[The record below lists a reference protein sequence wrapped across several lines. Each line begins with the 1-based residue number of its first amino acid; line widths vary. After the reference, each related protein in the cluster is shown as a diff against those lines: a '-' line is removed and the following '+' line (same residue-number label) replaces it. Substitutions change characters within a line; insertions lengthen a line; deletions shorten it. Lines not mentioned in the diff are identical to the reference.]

1 MIVFFPKDKSNFADG
16 QLLPLLEIPV
26 NQEGQKVELNDF
38 QWWAPT
44 PKWEQWLKSNPR
56 DWKAESEHPAFKGST
71 KEIFEFLVGSGE
83 IDSRVVSFA
92 EFSSLM
98 EEEGKEEAGSEI
110 SDEEA
115 SKRFT
120 KFVFAYNK
128 LLKEGKIILN
138 IAFDK
143 LQANVEYALILDLQ
157 GENGQDVEQSRNAYK
172 FKPLQSSS
180 SSKFVIGEINESIL
194 TGEIPEGSS
203 IADTLIKT
211 GKIIGRIALGGTLA
225 IAGVAFG
232 VKVATSLASRM
243 RVAKV
248 LGQVIPGMKTVSTLG
263 KSTWFFVK
271 TLGGAVPFLSRA
283 TAAIVKGKSLAVAV
297 RAGSMAANSA
307 RAAAGVG
314 KGSNPIGWIITGVMA
329 GQQLYNWASDNQAPR
344 LGEIEDE
351 GIDAHNSF
359 SPGSIPDGSEITVCW
374 TQEAGQGGILAAI
387 GNALVT
393 NDTRTTMNLL
403 KIGNFKGK
411 ALFYLINIHSEMYD
425 KMLKENPTIFI
436 SFDQNAKFNGSGA
449 SLKSIVD
456 NDDIEMEMIIPPGG
470 KDAGAAA
477 FFHGYCKWDEI
488 DQAYK
493 SSDDEMLVV
502 PENAPKEYSF
512 YFKSGKS
519 SREVNVTGSLVE
531 NLKDA
536 EKVKATFD
544 VPEGKTE
551 EAPKNESHKFEVF
564 SFSEFQKISLN
575 EEIKIFEEDEK
586 SEDVEAAQ
594 AEAAKSSLTEAQKVA
609 AYEVTKIEF
618 ADPSLEGQDLPE
630 LKVFIVPNDYLESED
645 NSSIKID
652 PVQNIIVK
660 DPKRGS
666 ITIESEE
673 APEPIPVG
681 VEGVTGATGP
691 DIEGGVPVEI
701 TPDEVKIKYR
711 DNPAALN
718 SIGIPDVTKIK
729 DKDKDDNIK
738 ILDMITP
745 EEKKDLDIEDW
756 DYIKKVK
763 VYKDGKTG
771 EPIMIKFKSGGIT
784 GDRKRKI
791 KSDDP
796 NFDTALEVANRIQS
810 GFKQV
815 EDEED
820 KED

>member
-1 MIVFFPKDKSNFADG
+1 MIVFFPKDKSNFTDG
-16 QLLPLLEIPV
+16 QLLPLLEIPIG
-26 NQEGQKVELNDF
+26 QEGQKVELNDF

-44 PKWEQWLKSNPR
+44 DKWEQWLKSNPR
-56 DWKAESEHPAFKGST
+56 EWKAESEHPAFNGSVE
-71 KEIFEFLVGSGE
+71 EIFESLVESGE
-83 IDSRVVSFA
+83 IDPQVVSFS

-98 EEEGKEEAGSEI
+98 EEEGKEESGSEI

-138 IAFDK
+138 IEFGK

-180 SSKFVIGEINESIL
+180 SSKFVIGEIDETIL
-194 TGEIPEGSS
+194 TGKIPEGSS

-211 GKIIGRIALGGTLA
+211 GKIIGRVALGGTLA

-232 VKVATSLASRM
+232 VKVASSLASRM

-248 LGQVIPGMKTVSTLG
+248 LGEVIPGMKTVSTLG
-263 KSTWFFVK
+263 KSTWYFVR
-271 TLGGAVPFLSRA
+271 TIGGAVPFIKGA
-283 TAAIVKGKSLAVAV
+283 ITAYKTGFRGLEILKFGAET
-297 RAGSMAANSA
+297 ANMA
-307 RAAAGVG
+307 RAAAGIG
-314 KGSNPIGWIITGVMA
+314 KGSNPVGWVITGVMA
-329 GQQLYNWASDNQAPR
+329 GQQLYNWFSDNQAPR
-344 LGEIEDE
+344 YGEIEDE
-351 GIDAHNSF
+351 GVDAHDSF
-359 SPGSIPDGSEITVCW
+359 APGSIPDGSEITVCW
-374 TQEAGQGGILAAI
+374 TQEAGQSGILAAI

-436 SFDQNAKFNGSGA
+436 AFDQNSKFEHG
-449 SLKSIVD
+449 VFD

-477 FFHGYCKWDEI
+477 FFHGYCKWDEM

-564 SFSEFQKISLN
+564 SFSEFQKFSIN

-594 AEAAKSSLTEAQKVA
+594 AEAAKVSLTEAQKVA

-618 ADPSLEGQDLPE
+618 ADSSLEGQDLPD
-630 LKVFIVPNDYLESED
+630 LKVFIVPTDYLEAED
-645 NSSIKID
+645 NSSIKVD

-666 ITIESEE
+666 ISIESEE
-673 APEPIPVG
+673 APEPVPVG

-701 TPDEVKIKYR
+701 TPDEVKIKYQ
-711 DNPAALN
+711 DNPDALN

-738 ILDMITP
+738 LLDMITP
-745 EEKKDLDIEDW
+745 EEKKDLDMEDW

-763 VYKDGKTG
+763 IYKDGKTG

-784 GDRKRKI
+784 GDRRRKI
-791 KSDDP
+791 KADDA
-796 NFDTALEVANRIQS
+796 NFDTALKVANRIQA
-810 GFKQV
+810 GFHEADDKDEN
-815 EDEED
+815 ED
-820 KED
+820 

>member
-1 MIVFFPKDKSNFADG
+1 MIIFFPKDKSTFSEG
-16 QLLPLLEIPV
+16 QLMPLLEIPIG
-26 NQEGQKVELNDF
+26 QDGQKVELNDF

-44 PKWEQWLKSNPR
+44 QKWEQWLKSNPR
-56 DWKAESEHPAFKGST
+56 DWKAESEHPAFKGSV
-71 KEIFEFLVGSGE
+71 KEIFESLVDQGE
-83 IDSRVVSFA
+83 IDPNVVSFS

-98 EEEGKEEAGSEI
+98 EEEGKEEVGGEI

-138 IAFDK
+138 ISLEK
-143 LQANVEYALILDLQ
+143 LQANVEYALLLDLQ

-172 FKPLQSSS
+172 FKPFPSSS
-180 SSKFVIGEINESIL
+180 TSKFIIGEIDETIL
-194 TGEIPEGSS
+194 TGKIPEGSS

-211 GKIIGRIALGGTLA
+211 GKLVGRIALGGTLA

-232 VKVATSLASRM
+232 IKIATNLATRM
-243 RVAKV
+243 RWGKI
-248 LGQVIPGMKTVSTLG
+248 LGEVIPGMKTISTLG
-263 KSTWFFVK
+263 KSTWYFVR
-271 TLGGAVPFLSRA
+271 TVGGAVPFIKGA
-283 TAAIVKGKSLAVAV
+283 ITAYNTGFRGLEILKFGAET
-297 RAGSMAANSA
+297 ANMA

-329 GQQLYNWASDNQAPR
+329 GQQLYNWNSANQAPR

-351 GIDAHNSF
+351 GMDAHNSF

-374 TQEAGQGGILAAI
+374 TQEAGQSGILAAI

-436 SFDQNAKFNGSGA
+436 SFPQSATFNGSGA

-470 KDAGAAA
+470 KDAGASA
-477 FFHGYCKWDEI
+477 FFHGYCKWDEM

-493 SSDDEMLVV
+493 NADDQMLVV

-512 YFKSGKS
+512 YFKSGKGS
-519 SREVNVTGSLVE
+519 KEVNVIGSLVE
-531 NLKDA
+531 DLKNA

-544 VPEGKTE
+544 VPETAKE
-551 EAPKNESHKFEVF
+551 EAPKNESNKFEVF
-564 SFSEFQKISLN
+564 SFSEFQKNSLN
-575 EEIKIFEEDEK
+575 EEYQIFEEEEK
-586 SEDVEAAQ
+586 SEDVEKAQ
-594 AEAAKSSLTEAQKVA
+594 AEAGRVSLTESQKVA

-618 ADPSLEGQDLPE
+618 ADPSLEGQDLPDF
-630 LKVFIVPNDYLESED
+630 KVFIIPNDYLEAED
-645 NSSIKID
+645 NSSIKVD

-666 ITIESEE
+666 ISIESEE

-681 VEGVTGATGP
+681 IEGATGATGP
-691 DIEGGVPVEI
+691 NVEGGVPVEV
-701 TPDEVKIKYR
+701 TPDEVKIKYQ
-711 DNPAALN
+711 DNPDALN

-738 ILDMITP
+738 LLDMITS
-745 EEKKDLDIEDW
+745 EEKKDLDMEDW

-763 VYKDGKTG
+763 IYKDGKTG

-784 GDRKRKI
+784 GDRGRKI
-791 KSDDP
+791 KSDDA
-796 NFDTALEVANRIQS
+796 NFDTALNVANRIQA
-810 GFKQV
+810 GFYEAGDK
-815 EDEED
+815 DENEG
-820 KED
+820 

>member
-44 PKWEQWLKSNPR
+44 PKWEQWLKSHPK

-71 KEIFEFLVGSGE
+71 KEIFESLVGSGE
-83 IDSRVVSFA
+83 IDPKVVSFS

-98 EEEGKEEAGSEI
+98 EEEGKEETGSEI

-128 LLKEGKIILN
+128 LLEEGKIVLN
-138 IAFDK
+138 ISFEK

-172 FKPLQSSS
+172 FKPLPSSPT
-180 SSKFVIGEINESIL
+180 SKFVIGEINESIL
-194 TGEIPEGSS
+194 TGKIPEDSS

-211 GKIIGRIALGGTLA
+211 GKIVARVALIGTLA
-225 IAGVAFG
+225 VAGVAYG
-232 VKVATSLASRM
+232 LKVALSLTTRLGLG
-243 RVAKV
+243 KV
-248 LGQVIPGMKTVSTLG
+248 LRQVIPGMKTISTLG
-263 KSTWFFVK
+263 KSTWYFAK
-271 TLGGAVPFLSRA
+271 TLGGAVPF
-283 TAAIVKGKSLAVAV
+283 VKGAVTAIRAGKNLAQVV
-297 RAGSMAANSA
+297 RAGSVAANTS
-307 RAAAGVG
+307 RVAAGVA

-329 GQQLYNWASDNQAPR
+329 GQQLYNWASSNQAPR

-374 TQEAGQGGILAAI
+374 TQVAGQGGILAAV

-436 SFDQNAKFNGSGA
+436 AFDQNAKFNGSGA
-449 SLKSIVD
+449 SLKSLVD

-470 KDAGAAA
+470 KDAGASA
-477 FFHGYCKWDEI
+477 FFHGYCKWEEM

-544 VPEGKTE
+544 VPEGKTK

-564 SFSEFQKISLN
+564 SFSEFQKASLN
-575 EEIKIFEEDEK
+575 ESSQIFEEEK

-594 AEAAKSSLTEAQKVA
+594 AEAAKVSLTESQKVA

-618 ADPSLEGQDLPE
+618 ADSSLEGQDLPE
-630 LKVFIVPNDYLESED
+630 LKVFIVPNDYLEAED
-645 NSSIKID
+645 NSSIKVD
-652 PVQNIIVK
+652 PVQNITVK

-666 ITIESEE
+666 ISVESEE
-673 APEPIPVG
+673 VPEPIPIG
-681 VEGVTGATGP
+681 IEGVTGATGP

-711 DNPAALN
+711 DNPDALN

-738 ILDMITP
+738 LLDMITP

-763 VYKDGKTG
+763 IYKDGKTE

-784 GDRKRKI
+784 GDRRRKI
-791 KSDDP
+791 KSDDA
-796 NFDTALEVANRIQS
+796 NFNTALEVAKRIQS

>member
-1 MIVFFPKDKSNFADG
+1 MVVFFPKDKSNFTDG
-16 QLLPLLEIPV
+16 QLMPLLEIPIG
-26 NQEGQKVELNDF
+26 QDGQKVELNDF

-44 PKWEQWLKSNPR
+44 PKWDQWLKSHPR
-56 DWKAESEHPAFKGST
+56 DWKAESEHPIFKGST
-71 KEIFEFLVGSGE
+71 KEIFESLVDSGE
-83 IDSRVVSFA
+83 INPQIISFS
-92 EFSSLM
+92 EFSYLM
-98 EEEGKEEAGSEI
+98 EEEGGEDTGGEI

-138 IAFDK
+138 VSLEK
-143 LQANVEYALILDLQ
+143 LQANVDYALILDLQ

-172 FKPLQSSS
+172 FKPFQSSS
-180 SSKFVIGEINESIL
+180 SSKFVIGKIDETIL
-194 TGEIPEGSS
+194 TGKIPENSS

-211 GKIIGRIALGGTLA
+211 GKIVGRIALGGTLA

-232 VKVATSLASRM
+232 VKVASSLASRM

-248 LGQVIPGMKTVSTLG
+248 LGEVIPGMKTVSTLG
-263 KSTWFFVK
+263 KSTWYFVK
-271 TLGGAVPFLSRA
+271 TLGGTVPFIKGSIQAYKAGFKGLEALKMGSLLA
-283 TAAIVKGKSLAVAV
+283 TD
-297 RAGSMAANSA
+297 A
-307 RAAAGVG
+307 RVAAGVG
-314 KGSNPIGWIITGVMA
+314 KGSNPVGWVITAAMT
-329 GQQLYNWASDNQAPR
+329 GQQLYNWFSDNQAPR
-344 LGEIEDE
+344 YGEIEDE
-351 GIDAHNSF
+351 GVDAHDSF
-359 SPGSIPDGSEITVCW
+359 APGSIPDGSEITVCW
-374 TQEAGQGGILAAI
+374 TQEAGQSGILAAI

-436 SFDQNAKFNGSGA
+436 AFDQNAKFEHG
-449 SLKSIVD
+449 VFD

-470 KDAGAAA
+470 KDAGASA
-477 FFHGYCKWDEI
+477 FFHGYCKWDEM

-594 AEAAKSSLTEAQKVA
+594 AEAAKVSLTESQKVA

-618 ADPSLEGQDLPE
+618 ADSSLEGQDLPD
-630 LKVFIVPNDYLESED
+630 LKVFIIPTDYLEAED
-645 NSSIKID
+645 NSSIKVD

-666 ITIESEE
+666 ISIESEE
-673 APEPIPVG
+673 APEPVPVG
-681 VEGVTGATGP
+681 IEGATGATGP

-701 TPDEVKIKYR
+701 TPDEVKIKYQ
-711 DNPAALN
+711 DNPDALN

-738 ILDMITP
+738 LLDMITP

-763 VYKDGKTG
+763 IYKDGKTG

-784 GDRKRKI
+784 GDRRRKI
-791 KSDDP
+791 KSDDA
-796 NFDTALEVANRIQS
+796 NFDTALKVANRIQA
-810 GFKQV
+810 GFH
-815 EDEED
+815 EAED
-820 KED
+820 KDEKED

>member
-1 MIVFFPKDKSNFADG
+1 MIVFFQKDKSNFADG

-26 NQEGQKVELNDF
+26 NQDGQKVELNDF

-44 PKWEQWLKSNPR
+44 PKWEKWLKSHPR
-56 DWKAESEHPAFKGST
+56 DWKAESEHPAFKGSA
-71 KEIFEFLVGSGE
+71 KEIFESLVESGE
-83 IDSRVVSFA
+83 IDPRVVSFG

-98 EEEGKEEAGSEI
+98 EAEGEEGTGPEI

-128 LLKEGKIILN
+128 LLEEGKIILK
-138 IAFDK
+138 ISFEK
-143 LQANVEYALILDLQ
+143 LQANAEYALILDLQ

-180 SSKFVIGEINESIL
+180 TSKFVIGEIDETIL
-194 TGEIPEGSS
+194 TGKIPEDSS

-211 GKIIGRIALGGTLA
+211 GETIGRVALGGVLA
-225 IAGVAFG
+225 VAGVALG
-232 VKVATSLASRM
+232 VKIAASLATRM
-243 RVAKV
+243 GITK
-248 LGQVIPGMKTVSTLG
+248 LLSQVIPGMKTGLKLG
-263 KSTWFFVK
+263 KNTWYFVK
-271 TLGGAVPFLSRA
+271 TIGGIVPFVKGATLAIKNGTTLA
-283 TAAIVKGKSLAVAV
+283 TAAKF
-297 RAGSMAANSA
+297 GSMAVGDA
-307 RAAAGVG
+307 RLAAGLAR
-314 KGSNPIGWIITGVMA
+314 STNPLGWIITGVMA

-374 TQEAGQGGILAAI
+374 TQEAGQSGILASL
-387 GNALVT
+387 GNILVT
-393 NDTRTTMNLL
+393 NDTRTTMSLL

-436 SFDQNAKFNGSGA
+436 SFSESATFNGSGT
-449 SLKSIVD
+449 SLKSLVD

-477 FFHGYCKWDEI
+477 FFHGYCKWEEM

-493 SSDDEMLVV
+493 SADDEMLVV

-564 SFSEFQKISLN
+564 SFSEFQKISIN
-575 EEIKIFEEDEK
+575 EEIQIFEEDEK
-586 SEDVEAAQ
+586 SEDVKAAQ
-594 AEAAKSSLTEAQKVA
+594 AEAAKVSLTEAQKVA
-609 AYEVTKIEF
+609 AYEVTDIKF
-618 ADPSLEGQDLPE
+618 ADSSLEGQDLPD
-630 LKVFIVPNDYLESED
+630 LKVFIIPNDYLEAED
-645 NSSIKID
+645 NSSIDVD
-652 PVQNIIVK
+652 PIQNVIVK

-666 ITIESEE
+666 VVIESEA

-691 DIEGGVPVEI
+691 DVEGGVPVEV
-701 TPDEVKIKYR
+701 TTDEVKTKYR
-711 DNPAALN
+711 DNPGILN
-718 SIGIPDVTKIK
+718 KIGIGDVSKIK
-729 DKDKDDNIK
+729 DKDREDK
-738 ILDMITP
+738 INFLDMITP
-745 EEKKDLDIEDW
+745 EEKKELGIEDW
-756 DYIKKVK
+756 DWIKNVK
-763 VYKDGKTG
+763 IYKDGKTG
-771 EPIMIKFKSGGIT
+771 EPYLIKFKSGGLDE
-784 GDRKRKI
+784 DRKRKI
-791 KSDDP
+791 TAEDS
-796 NFDTALEVANRIQS
+796 NFDTALKVANRIQA

-815 EDEED
+815 GD
-820 KED
+820 KDSE

>member
-1 MIVFFPKDKSNFADG
+1 MIVFFQKDKSNFSDG

-26 NQEGQKVELNDF
+26 NQDGQKVELNDF

-44 PKWEQWLKSNPR
+44 DKWEQWLKSHPR
-56 DWKAESEHPAFKGST
+56 DWKAESEHPAFKGSV
-71 KEIFEFLVGSGE
+71 EDIFESLVDSGE
-83 IDSRVVSFA
+83 IDPRVVSFS

-98 EEEGKEEAGSEI
+98 EEEGKEESGSEI

-138 IAFDK
+138 IDFGK
-143 LQANVEYALILDLQ
+143 LQANVDYALIMDLQ

-172 FKPLQSSS
+172 FKPLPSTS
-180 SSKFVIGEINESIL
+180 SSKFVIGEIDETIL
-194 TGEIPEGSS
+194 TGKIPEDSS

-211 GKIIGRIALGGTLA
+211 GKLVGRIALGGTLA
-225 IAGVAFG
+225 IAGIALG
-232 VKVATSLASRM
+232 VKAATSISSR
-243 RVAKV
+243 VGVTKF
-248 LGQVIPGMKTVSTLG
+248 LGEILPGMKTVGSLANR
-263 KSTWFFVK
+263 SWYYVK
-271 TLGGAVPFLSRA
+271 TIGGVVPFIKGATYALRNGGSLT
-283 TAAIVKGKSLAVAV
+283 TAAKF
-297 RAGSMAANSA
+297 GSMAVGDA
-307 RAAAGVG
+307 RLAAGLAR
-314 KGSNPIGWIITGVMA
+314 STNPVGWIITGVMA
-329 GQQLYNWASDNQAPR
+329 GQQLYNWFSSNQAPR
-344 LGEIEDE
+344 YGEIEDE
-351 GIDAHNSF
+351 GVDAHDSF
-359 SPGSIPDGSEITVCW
+359 APGSIPDGSEITVCW
-374 TQEAGQGGILAAI
+374 TQEAGQSGILAAI
-387 GNALVT
+387 GNALIT

-436 SFDQNAKFNGSGA
+436 SFDQNVKFEHG
-449 SLKSIVD
+449 VFD
-456 NDDIEMEMIIPPGG
+456 NDNIEMEMIIPTGG

-477 FFHGYCKWDEI
+477 FFHGYCKWDEM

-493 SSDDEMLVV
+493 SADDEMLVV

-512 YFKSGKS
+512 YFKTGKS

-531 NLKDA
+531 NLKEA

-551 EAPKNESHKFEVF
+551 EAPKNESSKFEVF
-564 SFSEFQKISLN
+564 SFSEFQKMSLS
-575 EEIKIFEEDEK
+575 EEIVIFEEEK
-586 SEDVEAAQ
+586 SEGTEEAQ
-594 AEAAKSSLTEAQKVA
+594 AEAAKVNLTESQKVA

-618 ADPSLEGQDLPE
+618 ADPALEGQDLPE
-630 LKVFIVPNDYLESED
+630 LKVFIVPNDYLEAED
-645 NSSIKID
+645 NSSIQID
-652 PVQNIIVK
+652 PIQNVIVK

-701 TPDEVKIKYR
+701 TPDEVKIKYQ
-711 DNPAALN
+711 DNPDALN

-738 ILDMITP
+738 LLDMITP

-763 VYKDGKTG
+763 IYKDGKTG

-791 KSDDP
+791 KADNP
-796 NFDTALEVANRIQS
+796 NFDTALKVANRIQA
-810 GFKQV
+810 GFK
-815 EDEED
+815 ETKDEEEG
-820 KED
+820 ED

>member
-1 MIVFFPKDKSNFADG
+1 MVVFFPKDKSNFTDG

-26 NQEGQKVELNDF
+26 NQEGEKIELNDF

-44 PKWEQWLKSNPR
+44 PKWDQWLKSHPR

-71 KEIFEFLVGSGE
+71 KEIFESLVDSGE
-83 IDSRVVSFA
+83 IDPQVVSFS

-138 IAFDK
+138 ISFEK

-180 SSKFVIGEINESIL
+180 SSKFVIGEIDETIL
-194 TGEIPEGSS
+194 TGKIPEGSS

-211 GKIIGRIALGGTLA
+211 GKIIGRVALGGTLA

-232 VKVATSLASRM
+232 IKVATSLASRM

-248 LGQVIPGMKTVSTLG
+248 LGQVIPGMKTISTLG
-263 KSTWFFVK
+263 KSTWYFVK
-271 TLGGAVPFLSRA
+271 TLGGTVPF
-283 TAAIVKGKSLAVAV
+283 VKGAVTAISGGKNLARAIKFGSL
-297 RAGSMAANSA
+297 SANSA
-307 RAAAGVG
+307 RLATGAA
-314 KGSNPIGWIITGVMA
+314 KGSNPVGWVITGVMA
-329 GQQLYNWASDNQAPR
+329 GQKLYNWFSDNQAPR
-344 LGEIEDE
+344 YGEIEDE
-351 GIDAHNSF
+351 GVDAHDSF
-359 SPGSIPDGSEITVCW
+359 APGSILDGSEITVCW
-374 TQEAGQGGILAAI
+374 TQEAGQSGILAAI
-387 GNALVT
+387 GNALIT

-436 SFDQNAKFNGSGA
+436 AFDQNSKFEHG
-449 SLKSIVD
+449 VFD

-477 FFHGYCKWDEI
+477 FFHGYCKWEEI

-512 YFKSGKS
+512 YFKYGKS

-536 EKVKATFD
+536 DKVKATFD

-564 SFSEFQKISLN
+564 SFSEFQKIPLN
-575 EEIKIFEEDEK
+575 EEIKIFEEEDK

-594 AEAAKSSLTEAQKVA
+594 AEAAKVSLTEAQKVA

-618 ADPSLEGQDLPE
+618 ADSSLEGQDPPDLN
-630 LKVFIVPNDYLESED
+630 VFIVPNDYLESED
-645 NSSIKID
+645 NSSIKVD

-666 ITIESEE
+666 ISIESEE

-681 VEGVTGATGP
+681 STGSTGP
-691 DIEGGVPVEI
+691 GVEGGVPVEI
-701 TPDEVKIKYR
+701 TKDELKIKYR
-711 DNPAALN
+711 DRPDALN

-738 ILDMITP
+738 LLDMITP
-745 EEKKDLDIEDW
+745 EEKKDLDMEDW
-756 DYIKKVK
+756 DYIKRVK
-763 VYKDGKTG
+763 IYKDGKTG
-771 EPIMIKFKSGGIT
+771 EPIMVKFKSGGIT
-784 GDRKRKI
+784 GDRRRKI

-796 NFDTALEVANRIQS
+796 NFDTALKVANRIQA
-810 GFKQV
+810 GFRKPDDKDQN
-815 EDEED
+815 ED
-820 KED
+820 

>member
-1 MIVFFPKDKSNFADG
+1 MIVFFPKDKSNFTDG
-16 QLLPLLEIPV
+16 QLLPLLEIPIG
-26 NQEGQKVELNDF
+26 QEGQKVELNDF

-44 PKWEQWLKSNPR
+44 PKWEQWLKSHPR
-56 DWKAESEHPAFKGST
+56 DWKAESEHPAFKGSV
-71 KEIFEFLVGSGE
+71 EDIFESLVNSGE
-83 IDSRVVSFA
+83 IDPQVVSFA

-128 LLKEGKIILN
+128 LLKEGKIVLN
-138 IAFDK
+138 ISFEK

-180 SSKFVIGEINESIL
+180 TSKFVIGEIDETIL
-194 TGEIPEGSS
+194 TGKIPEGSS

-211 GKIIGRIALGGTLA
+211 GKIVARVALGGTLA
-225 IAGVAFG
+225 IAGVAFA
-232 VKVATSLASRM
+232 VKVASSLASRM

-248 LGQVIPGMKTVSTLG
+248 LGEVIPGMKAVSTLG
-263 KSTWFFVK
+263 KSTWYFVRSI
-271 TLGGAVPFLSRA
+271 GGAVPFIKGA
-283 TAAIVKGKSLAVAV
+283 ITAYKTGFRGLEILKFGAET
-297 RAGSMAANSA
+297 ANMA

-374 TQEAGQGGILAAI
+374 TQEAGQSGILAAV

-436 SFDQNAKFNGSGA
+436 AFDQNAKFNGSGA

-470 KDAGAAA
+470 KDAGAAT
-477 FFHGYCKWDEI
+477 FFHGYCKWEEM

-536 EKVKATFD
+536 DKVKATFD

-551 EAPKNESHKFEVF
+551 EAPKNESNKFEVF

-575 EEIKIFEEDEK
+575 ESIQIFEEEK
-586 SEDVEAAQ
+586 SEDVETAQ

-618 ADPSLEGQDLPE
+618 ADSSLEGQDLPE
-630 LKVFIVPNDYLESED
+630 LKVFIVPNDYLEAED
-645 NSSIKID
+645 NSSIKVD

-666 ITIESEE
+666 ISIESEE
-673 APEPIPVG
+673 APEPVPVG

-701 TPDEVKIKYR
+701 TPDEVKIKYQ
-711 DNPAALN
+711 DNPDALN

-738 ILDMITP
+738 LLDMITP
-745 EEKKDLDIEDW
+745 EEKKDLDMEDW

-763 VYKDGKTG
+763 IYKDGKTG

-784 GDRKRKI
+784 GDRRRKI
-791 KSDDP
+791 KSDDA
-796 NFDTALEVANRIQS
+796 NFSTALEVANRIQS
-810 GFKQV
+810 GFKQA

>member
-1 MIVFFPKDKSNFADG
+1 MVVFFPKDKSNFTDG
-16 QLLPLLEIPV
+16 QLLPLLEIPIG
-26 NQEGQKVELNDF
+26 QEGQKVELNDF

-44 PKWEQWLKSNPR
+44 PKWEQWLKSHPR
-56 DWKAESEHPAFKGST
+56 DWKAESEHPAFKGSV
-71 KEIFEFLVGSGE
+71 EDIFESLVDSGE
-83 IDSRVVSFA
+83 IDPQVVSFA

-128 LLKEGKIILN
+128 LLKEGKIVLN
-138 IAFDK
+138 ISFEK

-180 SSKFVIGEINESIL
+180 SSKFVIGEIDETIL
-194 TGEIPEGSS
+194 TGKMPEGSS

-211 GKIIGRIALGGTLA
+211 GKIVARVALVGTLA

-271 TLGGAVPFLSRA
+271 TLGGAIPFVKGA
-283 TAAIVKGKSLAVAV
+283 VTAIRGGKSLALVV
-297 RAGSMAANSA
+297 RAGSQAANAA

-329 GQQLYNWASDNQAPR
+329 GQQLYNWFSGNQAPR
-344 LGEIEDE
+344 YGEIEDE
-351 GIDAHNSF
+351 GVDAHDSLA
-359 SPGSIPDGSEITVCW
+359 PGSIPDGSEITVCW
-374 TQEAGQGGILAAI
+374 TQEAGQSGILAAI

-411 ALFYLINIHSEMYD
+411 SLFYLINIHSEMYD

-436 SFDQNAKFNGSGA
+436 AFDQNAKFEHGI
-449 SLKSIVD
+449 LD

-477 FFHGYCKWDEI
+477 FFHGYCKWEEM

-575 EEIKIFEEDEK
+575 ENIQIFEEEK
-586 SEDVEAAQ
+586 SEDVEEAQ

-618 ADPSLEGQDLPE
+618 ADSSIEGQDLPE

>member
-1 MIVFFPKDKSNFADG
+1 MVVFFPKDKSTFSDG
-16 QLLPLLEIPV
+16 QLMPLLEIPV
-26 NQEGQKVELNDF
+26 GQSGQKVELNDF

-44 PKWEQWLKSNPR
+44 PKWEQWLKSHPR

-71 KEIFEFLVGSGE
+71 KEIFESLVSSGE
-83 IDSRVVSFA
+83 IDPKVVSFS

-98 EEEGKEEAGSEI
+98 EEEGREDTGGEI

-138 IAFDK
+138 VSLEK

-157 GENGQDVEQSRNAYK
+157 GENGQDIEQSRNAYK
-172 FKPLQSSS
+172 FKPFQSSS
-180 SSKFVIGEINESIL
+180 TSKFVIGEIDETIL
-194 TGEIPEGSS
+194 TGKIPEDSS

-211 GKIIGRIALGGTLA
+211 GKLVGRIALGGTLA

-232 VKVATSLASRM
+232 IKIASSLASRM

-248 LGQVIPGMKTVSTLG
+248 LGEVIPGMKTLSTLG
-263 KSTWFFVK
+263 RSTWYFVK
-271 TLGGAVPFLSRA
+271 TLGGAVPYIKGTV
-283 TAAIVKGKSLAVAV
+283 TAL
-297 RAGSMAANSA
+297 RAGRGLSQALETGALFANSA
-307 RAAAGVG
+307 RLAAGVG
-314 KGSNPIGWIITGVMA
+314 KGSNPIGWIITAAMT
-329 GQQLYNWASDNQAPR
+329 GQQLYNWFSDNQAPR
-344 LGEIEDE
+344 YGEIEDE
-351 GIDAHNSF
+351 GIDAHDSF
-359 SPGSIPDGSEITVCW
+359 APGSIPDGSEITVCW
-374 TQEAGQGGILAAI
+374 TQEAGQSGILAAI
-387 GNALVT
+387 GNALIT

-411 ALFYLINIHSEMYD
+411 SLFYLINIHSEMYD

-436 SFDQNAKFNGSGA
+436 AFDQNAKFEQG
-449 SLKSIVD
+449 VFD
-456 NDDIEMEMIIPPGG
+456 NDEIEMEMIIPPGG
-470 KDAGAAA
+470 KEAGASA

-493 SSDDEMLVV
+493 NADDQMLVV

-512 YFKSGKS
+512 YFKSGKGS
-519 SREVNVTGSLVE
+519 KEVNVTGSLVE
-531 NLKDA
+531 DLKSA

-544 VPEGKTE
+544 VPEVAKE
-551 EAPKNESHKFEVF
+551 ETPKNESNKFEVF
-564 SFSEFQKISLN
+564 SFSEFQKMSLN
-575 EEIKIFEEDEK
+575 EDYQIFEEEEK
-586 SEDVEAAQ
+586 SEEIEKAQ
-594 AEAAKSSLTEAQKVA
+594 AEAGRTNLTESQKVA

-630 LKVFIVPNDYLESED
+630 LKVFIIPNEYLEATD
-645 NSSIKID
+645 NSSINVD
-652 PVQNIIVK
+652 PIQNVVVK

-666 ITIESEE
+666 IAIESEE

-681 VEGVTGATGP
+681 IEGATGATGP
-691 DIEGGVPVEI
+691 DVEGGVPVEV
-701 TPDEVKIKYR
+701 TTDEIKIKYR
-711 DNPAALN
+711 DNPDALN
-718 SIGIPDVTKIK
+718 SIGIPDVNKIK

-738 ILDMITP
+738 LLDMVTP
-745 EEKKDLDIEDW
+745 EEKKDLDMEDW

-763 VYKDGKTG
+763 IYKDGKTG

-791 KSDDP
+791 KSDDA
-796 NFDTALEVANRIQS
+796 NFDTALKVANRIQA
-810 GFKQV
+810 GFREV
-815 EDEED
+815 EDKDE

>member
-1 MIVFFPKDKSNFADG
+1 MVVFFPKDKSNFSDG
-16 QLLPLLEIPV
+16 QLLPLLEIPI
-26 NQEGQKVELNDF
+26 NQEGKKIELNDF

-44 PKWEQWLKSNPR
+44 PKWEQWLKSHPR
-56 DWKAESEHPAFKGST
+56 DWKAESEHPAFKGSV
-71 KEIFEFLVGSGE
+71 EDIFESLVDSGE
-83 IDSRVVSFA
+83 IDPQVVSFA

-128 LLKEGKIILN
+128 LLKEGKIVLN
-138 IAFDK
+138 ISFEK

-180 SSKFVIGEINESIL
+180 TSKFVIGEIDETIL
-194 TGEIPEGSS
+194 TGKIPEGSS

-211 GKIIGRIALGGTLA
+211 GKIVARVALGGTLA

-271 TLGGAVPFLSRA
+271 TLGGTVPFLSKA
-283 TAAIVKGKSLAVAV
+283 IPAIVKGKSLVQAV
-297 RAGSMAANSA
+297 RAGSKAVNAA

-329 GQQLYNWASDNQAPR
+329 GQQLYNWFSDNQAPR
-344 LGEIEDE
+344 YGEIEDE
-351 GIDAHNSF
+351 GVDAHNSLA
-359 SPGSIPDGSEITVCW
+359 PGSIPDGSEITVCW
-374 TQEAGQGGILAAI
+374 TQEAGQGGILASI

-436 SFDQNAKFNGSGA
+436 AFDQNAKFEHGI
-449 SLKSIVD
+449 LD

-470 KDAGAAA
+470 KDAGASA
-477 FFHGYCKWDEI
+477 FFHGYCKWEEM

-564 SFSEFQKISLN
+564 SFSEFQKASLN
-575 EEIKIFEEDEK
+575 ENIQIFEEEK

-594 AEAAKSSLTEAQKVA
+594 AEAAKVSLTEAQKVA

-618 ADPSLEGQDLPE
+618 ADSSLEGQDLPE

-645 NSSIKID
+645 NSSIKVD
-652 PVQNIIVK
+652 PVQNITVK

-691 DIEGGVPVEI
+691 DVEGGVPVEV
-701 TPDEVKIKYR
+701 TTDEIKIKYR

-729 DKDKDDNIK
+729 DKDKDDNIN

-784 GDRKRKI
+784 GGRRKKI
-791 KSDDP
+791 KSDNP
-796 NFDTALEVANRIQS
+796 NFDTALGVASRINA

>member
-1 MIVFFPKDKSNFADG
+1 MVVFFPKDKNNFTEG

-26 NQEGQKVELNDF
+26 NQEGEKIELNDF

-44 PKWEQWLKSNPR
+44 PKWDQWLKSHPR

-71 KEIFEFLVGSGE
+71 KEIFESLVDSGE
-83 IDSRVVSFA
+83 IDPQVVSFS

-138 IAFDK
+138 ISFEK

-180 SSKFVIGEINESIL
+180 SSKFVIGEIDETIL
-194 TGEIPEGSS
+194 TGKIPEGSS

-211 GKIIGRIALGGTLA
+211 GKIIGRVALGGTLA

-232 VKVATSLASRM
+232 IKVATSLASRM

-248 LGQVIPGMKTVSTLG
+248 LGQVIPGMKAVSTFG
-263 KSTWFFVK
+263 KSTWYFVK
-271 TLGGAVPFLSRA
+271 TLGGTVPF
-283 TAAIVKGKSLAVAV
+283 VKGAVTAISGGKNLALAV
-297 RAGSMAANSA
+297 RAGSQAANAA
-307 RAAAGVG
+307 RAAAGAA
-314 KGSNPIGWIITGVMA
+314 KGSNPVGWVITGVMA
-329 GQQLYNWASDNQAPR
+329 GQQLYNWFSDNQAPR
-344 LGEIEDE
+344 YGEIEDE
-351 GIDAHNSF
+351 GVDAHDSF
-359 SPGSIPDGSEITVCW
+359 APGSIPDGSEITVCW
-374 TQEAGQGGILAAI
+374 TQEAGQSGILAAI
-387 GNALVT
+387 GNVFVT

-436 SFDQNAKFNGSGA
+436 AFDQNAKFEHG
-449 SLKSIVD
+449 IFD

-488 DQAYK
+488 EQAYK

-512 YFKSGKS
+512 YFKYGKS

-544 VPEGKTE
+544 VPEGKTKE
-551 EAPKNESHKFEVF
+551 SPKNESHKFEVF

-594 AEAAKSSLTEAQKVA
+594 AEAAKVSLTEAQKVA

-618 ADPSLEGQDLPE
+618 ADSSLEGQDPPDLN
-630 LKVFIVPNDYLESED
+630 VFIVPTDYLEAED
-645 NSSIKID
+645 NSSIKVD

-666 ITIESEE
+666 ISIESEE

-681 VEGVTGATGP
+681 STGSTGP
-691 DIEGGVPVEI
+691 GVEGGVPVEI
-701 TPDEVKIKYR
+701 TKDELKIKYR
-711 DNPAALN
+711 DRPDALN

-729 DKDKDDNIK
+729 DKDKDDSIK
-738 ILDMITP
+738 LLDMITP
-745 EEKKDLDIEDW
+745 EEKKDLDMEDW
-756 DYIKKVK
+756 DYIKRVK
-763 VYKDGKTG
+763 IYKDGKTG
-771 EPIMIKFKSGGIT
+771 EPIMVKFKSGGIT
-784 GDRKRKI
+784 GDRRRKI

-796 NFDTALEVANRIQS
+796 NFDTALKVANRIQA
-810 GFKQV
+810 GFRKPDDKDQN
-815 EDEED
+815 ED
-820 KED
+820 

>member
-1 MIVFFPKDKSNFADG
+1 MVVFFPKDKSTFSDG
-16 QLLPLLEIPV
+16 QILPLLEIPIG
-26 NQEGQKVELNDF
+26 QEGEKVELNDF

-71 KEIFEFLVGSGE
+71 KEIFEFLVDSGE
-83 IDSRVVSFA
+83 IDPQVVSFA

-138 IAFDK
+138 ISFEK

-157 GENGQDVEQSRNAYK
+157 GENGQDVEHSRNAYK

-180 SSKFVIGEINESIL
+180 SSKFVIGEIDETIL
-194 TGEIPEGSS
+194 TGKIPEGSS

-211 GKIIGRIALGGTLA
+211 GKIIGRVALGGTLA

-232 VKVATSLASRM
+232 IKVATSLASRM

-248 LGQVIPGMKTVSTLG
+248 LGEVIPGMKTISTLG
-263 KSTWFFVK
+263 KSTWYFVK
-271 TLGGAVPFLSRA
+271 TLGGTVPF
-283 TAAIVKGKSLAVAV
+283 VKGAVTAIIGGKNLARAIKFGSL
-297 RAGSMAANSA
+297 SANSA
-307 RAAAGVG
+307 RLAAGVG
-314 KGSNPIGWIITGVMA
+314 KGSNPVGWVITGVMA
-329 GQQLYNWASDNQAPR
+329 GQQLYNWFSDNQAPR
-344 LGEIEDE
+344 YGEIEDE
-351 GIDAHNSF
+351 GVDAHDSF
-359 SPGSIPDGSEITVCW
+359 APGSIPDGSEITVCW
-374 TQEAGQGGILAAI
+374 TQEAGQSGILAAI
-387 GNALVT
+387 GNALIT

-436 SFDQNAKFNGSGA
+436 AFDQNAKFEHG
-449 SLKSIVD
+449 VFD

-477 FFHGYCKWDEI
+477 FFHGYCKWEEM

-544 VPEGKTE
+544 VPEGKTK

-575 EEIKIFEEDEK
+575 ESIQIFEEEK

-594 AEAAKSSLTEAQKVA
+594 AEAAKVSLTEAQKVA

-618 ADPSLEGQDLPE
+618 ADSSLEGQDLPE
-630 LKVFIVPNDYLESED
+630 LKVFIVPTDYLEAED
-645 NSSIKID
+645 NSSIKVD
-652 PVQNIIVK
+652 PIQNVTVK

-666 ITIESEE
+666 ISIESEE
-673 APEPIPVG
+673 VPEPVPVG
-681 VEGVTGATGP
+681 ATGATGP
-691 DIEGGVPVEI
+691 DVEGGVPVEI
-701 TPDEVKIKYR
+701 TKDELKIKYR
-711 DNPAALN
+711 DRPDALN

-729 DKDKDDNIK
+729 DKDKDDSIK
-738 ILDMITP
+738 LLDMITP
-745 EEKKDLDIEDW
+745 EEKKDLDMEDW
-756 DYIKKVK
+756 DYIKRVK
-763 VYKDGKTG
+763 IYKDGKTG
-771 EPIMIKFKSGGIT
+771 EPIMVKFKSGGIT
-784 GDRKRKI
+784 GDRRRKI

-796 NFDTALEVANRIQS
+796 NFDTALKVANRIQA
-810 GFKQV
+810 GFRKPDDKDQN
-815 EDEED
+815 ED
-820 KED
+820 

>member
-1 MIVFFPKDKSNFADG
+1 MVVFFPKDKSNFTDG

-26 NQEGQKVELNDF
+26 NQGGEKVELNDF

-44 PKWEQWLKSNPR
+44 PKWDQWLKSHPR
-56 DWKAESEHPAFKGST
+56 DWKAESEHPIFKGST
-71 KEIFEFLVGSGE
+71 KEIFESLVDSGE
-83 IDSRVVSFA
+83 IDPQVVSFS

-98 EEEGKEEAGSEI
+98 EEEGKEETGSEI
-110 SDEEA
+110 SEEEA

-138 IAFDK
+138 ISFEK

-180 SSKFVIGEINESIL
+180 SSKFVIGEIDETIL
-194 TGEIPEGSS
+194 TGKIPEDSS
-203 IADTLIKT
+203 ISDTLIKT
-211 GKIIGRIALGGTLA
+211 GKIIGRVALGGTLA

-232 VKVATSLASRM
+232 VKVASSLASRM

-248 LGQVIPGMKTVSTLG
+248 LGEVIPGMKTVSTLG
-263 KSTWFFVK
+263 KSTWYFVR
-271 TLGGAVPFLSRA
+271 TLGGSVPFIKGA
-283 TAAIVKGKSLAVAV
+283 ITAYNTGFRGLEILKFGAET
-297 RAGSMAANSA
+297 ANMA

-314 KGSNPIGWIITGVMA
+314 KGTNPVGWLITGAMA
-329 GQQLYNWASDNQAPR
+329 GQQLYNWFSDNQAPR
-344 LGEIEDE
+344 YGEIEDE
-351 GIDAHNSF
+351 GVDAHDSF
-359 SPGSIPDGSEITVCW
+359 APGSIPDGSEITVCW
-374 TQEAGQGGILAAI
+374 TQEAGQSGILAAI

-436 SFDQNAKFNGSGA
+436 AFDQNAKFEHG
-449 SLKSIVD
+449 VFD

-575 EEIKIFEEDEK
+575 EEIKIFEEEEK
-586 SEDVEAAQ
+586 SEDVETAQ
-594 AEAAKSSLTEAQKVA
+594 AEAAKVSLTEAQKVA

-618 ADPSLEGQDLPE
+618 ADSSLEGQDLPE
-630 LKVFIVPNDYLESED
+630 LKVFIVPTDYLEAED
-645 NSSIKID
+645 NSSIKVD

-666 ITIESEE
+666 ISIESEE
-673 APEPIPVG
+673 APEPVPVG
-681 VEGVTGATGP
+681 IEGVTGATGP

-701 TPDEVKIKYR
+701 TPDEVKIKYQ
-711 DNPAALN
+711 DNPDALN

-738 ILDMITP
+738 LLDMITP

-763 VYKDGKTG
+763 IYKDGKTG

-791 KSDDP
+791 KVDDS
-796 NFDTALEVANRIQS
+796 NFDTALKVANRIQA
-810 GFKQV
+810 GFHEADDKDEN
-815 EDEED
+815 ED
-820 KED
+820 

>member
-1 MIVFFPKDKSNFADG
+1 MVVFFPKDKSNFSDG
-16 QLLPLLEIPV
+16 QILPLLEIPI
-26 NQEGQKVELNDF
+26 NQEGEKIELNDF

-44 PKWEQWLKSNPR
+44 PKWEQWLKSHPR
-56 DWKAESEHPAFKGST
+56 DWKAESEHPAFKGSV
-71 KEIFEFLVGSGE
+71 EDIFESLVDSGE
-83 IDSRVVSFA
+83 IDPQVVSFA

-98 EEEGKEEAGSEI
+98 EEEGKEESGSEI

-138 IAFDK
+138 IEFEK

-172 FKPLQSSS
+172 FKPLQSPSS
-180 SSKFVIGEINESIL
+180 AKFVIGEIDETIL
-194 TGEIPEGSS
+194 TGKIPEDSS

-211 GKIIGRIALGGTLA
+211 GKIIGRVALGGTLA

-232 VKVATSLASRM
+232 VKVAASIASRM

-248 LGQVIPGMKTVSTLG
+248 LGQVIPGMKTISTLG
-263 KSTWFFVK
+263 KSTWYFAK
-271 TLGGAVPFLSRA
+271 TLGGAVPF
-283 TAAIVKGKSLAVAV
+283 VKGAVTAIRAGKNLAQVV
-297 RAGSMAANSA
+297 RAGSVAANTS
-307 RAAAGVG
+307 RVAAGVA
-314 KGSNPIGWIITGVMA
+314 KGSNPIGWIITGAMA
-329 GQQLYNWASDNQAPR
+329 GQQLYNWFSDNQAPR
-344 LGEIEDE
+344 YGEIEDE
-351 GIDAHNSF
+351 GVDAHNSLA
-359 SPGSIPDGSEITVCW
+359 PGSIPDGSEITVCW
-374 TQEAGQGGILAAI
+374 TQEAGQSGILAAI

-411 ALFYLINIHSEMYD
+411 SLFYLINIHSEMYD

-436 SFDQNAKFNGSGA
+436 AFDQNAKFEHGI
-449 SLKSIVD
+449 LD

-477 FFHGYCKWDEI
+477 FFHGYCKWEEI

-575 EEIKIFEEDEK
+575 ENSQIFEEEK

-594 AEAAKSSLTEAQKVA
+594 TEAAKVSLTESQKVA

-618 ADPSLEGQDLPE
+618 ADSSLEGQDLPE
-630 LKVFIVPNDYLESED
+630 LNVFIVPNDYLESED
-645 NSSIKID
+645 NSSVKID
-652 PVQNIIVK
+652 PVQNIIIK

-666 ITIESEE
+666 ISIESEE
-673 APEPIPVG
+673 SPEPIPVG

-691 DIEGGVPVEI
+691 DVEGGVPVEI

-711 DNPAALN
+711 DNPDALN

-729 DKDKDDNIK
+729 DKDKDDNIN

-763 VYKDGKTG
+763 IYKDGKTG

-784 GDRKRKI
+784 GGRRKKI
-791 KSDDP
+791 KSDNP
-796 NFDTALEVANRIQS
+796 NFDTALGVASRIKA

>member
-1 MIVFFPKDKSNFADG
+1 MVVFFPKDKSNFSDG
-16 QLLPLLEIPV
+16 QLLPLLEIPIG
-26 NQEGQKVELNDF
+26 QEGQKVELNDF

-44 PKWEQWLKSNPR
+44 PKWEQWLKSHPR
-56 DWKAESEHPAFKGST
+56 DWKAESEHPAFKGSV
-71 KEIFEFLVGSGE
+71 EDIFESLVDSGE
-83 IDSRVVSFA
+83 IDPQVVSFA

-138 IAFDK
+138 IEFEK
-143 LQANVEYALILDLQ
+143 LQANVYYALILDLQ

-172 FKPLQSSS
+172 FKPLQSST
-180 SSKFVIGEINESIL
+180 SSKFVIGEIDETIL
-194 TGEIPEGSS
+194 TGKIPENSS

-211 GKIIGRIALGGTLA
+211 GKIVARVALGGTLA

-232 VKVATSLASRM
+232 VKVLGNLSTRIGWLKA
-243 RVAKV
+243 

-271 TLGGAVPFLSRA
+271 TLGGTVPFLSKA
-283 TAAIVKGKSLAVAV
+283 IPAIVKGKSLVQAV
-297 RAGSMAANSA
+297 RAGSKAVNAA

-329 GQQLYNWASDNQAPR
+329 GQQLYNWFSDNQAPR
-344 LGEIEDE
+344 YGEIEDE
-351 GIDAHNSF
+351 GVDAHNSLA
-359 SPGSIPDGSEITVCW
+359 PGSIPDGSEITVCW
-374 TQEAGQGGILAAI
+374 TQEAGQGGILASI

-436 SFDQNAKFNGSGA
+436 AFDQNAKFEHGI
-449 SLKSIVD
+449 LD

-470 KDAGAAA
+470 KDAGASA
-477 FFHGYCKWDEI
+477 FFHGYCKWEEM

-564 SFSEFQKISLN
+564 SFSEFQKASLN
-575 EEIKIFEEDEK
+575 ENIQIFEEEK

-594 AEAAKSSLTEAQKVA
+594 AEAAKVSLTEAQKVA

-618 ADPSLEGQDLPE
+618 ADSSIEGQDLPE

-791 KSDDP
+791 KSDNP